1 MNPRLFVLPIL
12 ALAACSGRPTP
23 TTSEPMTQ
31 PTPAVTA
38 SAPATPQASP
48 TPATKPDPVAA
59 QREQLLARIE
69 KLPESVCDELVLEF
83 QLIARDEILDPL
95 NKQKRELQRYVRKV
109 AEAED
114 LAALD
119 RAIKQRERKPPTLP

>member
-1 MNPRLFVLPIL
+1 
-12 ALAACSGRPTP
+12 
-23 TTSEPMTQ
+23 MTQ